1 MYVFKDHQN
10 ITIKVYFSASKMSYP
25 DEPRLTSV
33 NGEAINTPGSL
44 HQYVRNTIEIRIITL
59 TEHYFI
65 HIEQTKLLK
74 DLPNEIKEKLNPD
87 MDVKVF
93 RSIPSGWEQIF
104 DKSGN
109 FIGTLEEEEQNINTI
124 TIEDYL
130 KDDSASEF
138 KLLVVWVPRQK

>member
-1 MYVFKDHQN
+1 MAVPNRPF
-10 ITIKVYFSASKMSYP
+10 
-25 DEPRLTSV
+25 LTSV
-33 NGEAINTPGSL
+33 NEQASL
-44 HQYVRNTIEIRIITL
+44 RQYVRNTIEIKIITL
-59 TEHYFI
+59 VGHYEI
-65 HIEQTKLLK
+65 HIEPTKLLK
-74 DLPNEIKEKLNPD
+74 DLPNEIKEQLNPD

-93 RSIPSGWEQIF
+93 RPIPSGWEQIF

-109 FIGTLEEEEQNINTI
+109 FIGTLEEQNINTI

>member
-1 MYVFKDHQN
+1 
-10 ITIKVYFSASKMSYP
+10 MSYP

-44 HQYVRNTIEIRIITL
+44 HQYVRNTIEIRIITF
-59 TEHYFI
+59 TKHYFI
-65 HIEQTKLLK
+65 HIEKTKLLK

-93 RSIPSGWEQIF
+93 RPKKSGWGWEQIF
-104 DKSGN
+104 DKSGS

-138 KLLVVWVPRQK
+138 KLLVVFVPRKK